1 MALESHEFL
10 EPVEILYWFKYN
22 GQKTI
27 ISNKNITVDGSKRFC
42 GECILTVDRRWV
54 SSQKIKI
61 ILLQKK
67 DLNLH
72 KITPE
77 NK

>member
-1 MALESHEFL
+1 MHEIQPYKILIEKIWSTMALEFHEFL

-27 ISNKNITVDGSKRFC
+27 ISDKNTTLDGSKRFC

-54 SSQKIKI
+54 SF
-61 ILLQKK
+61 
-67 DLNLH
+67 
-72 KITPE
+72 
-77 NK
+77 